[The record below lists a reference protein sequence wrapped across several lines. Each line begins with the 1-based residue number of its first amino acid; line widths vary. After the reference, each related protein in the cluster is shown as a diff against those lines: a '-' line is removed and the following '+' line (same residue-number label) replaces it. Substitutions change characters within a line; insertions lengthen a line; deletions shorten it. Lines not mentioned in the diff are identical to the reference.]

1 MKNLFGKQNITV
13 VTHDGI
19 FHADD
24 VLCVALLEISFPD
37 AYVWTIRTRDENKFF
52 DADYVLDVGNKN
64 TVEDGTVFFDH
75 HDRPELK
82 ECHSNGIQMAACGKL
97 ARHLGFPQQLWE
109 RALYSVEAQDNGQ
122 KELSLQWPN
131 PFSFVSSL
139 NIGWDKKLNG
149 EEQSRQF
156 RIAVDMAKTVLQN
169 ILAAIALE
177 NKAEQIVSTAIGE
190 ATEHVAVLPQYV
202 GGWQK
207 FVCRHNAD
215 NPADRIMAVVFPS
228 NSGYNVQMV
237 PVSESSFETYVS
249 LPWKGLRS
257 SELDTKSGIA
267 GGVFVH
273 PAGFLGAWTS
283 LESAVDAAL
292 KAVATYEWPE

>member
-1 MKNLFGKQNITV
+1 MKNLSENIKAV
-13 VTHDGI
+13 VHNGI

-24 VLCVALLEISFPD
+24 VLCVALLRVAFPN
-37 AYVWTIRTRDENKFF
+37 ATVEVVRTRNEAEFVGANF
-52 DADYVLDVGNKN
+52 VLDVGNKN
-64 TVEDGTVFFDH
+64 TVEGGTVFFDH
-75 HDRPELK
+75 HDRPDLK
-82 ECHSNGIQMAACGKL
+82 ECHENGIQMAACGKL

-109 RALYSVEAQDNGQ
+109 RALYAVEAQDNGQ

-139 NIGWDKKLNG
+139 NVGWDKNLNG
-149 EEQSRQF
+149 PEQRHQF
-156 RIAVDMAKTVLQN
+156 DLVVAMSVIVLKN

-177 NKAEQIVSTAIGE
+177 DKAEQVVSTAIGE
-190 ATEHVAVLPQYV
+190 ATEHIAVLPQYV

-207 FVCRHNAD
+207 FVCQHNAD

-237 PVSESSFETYVS
+237 PVSENSFDTYVS
-249 LPWKGLRS
+249 LPWKGLRGA
-257 SELDTKSGIA
+257 ELDTVSGIP

-273 PAGFLGAWTS
+273 SAGFLGAWES

-292 KAVATYEWPE
+292 KTVGTYEW